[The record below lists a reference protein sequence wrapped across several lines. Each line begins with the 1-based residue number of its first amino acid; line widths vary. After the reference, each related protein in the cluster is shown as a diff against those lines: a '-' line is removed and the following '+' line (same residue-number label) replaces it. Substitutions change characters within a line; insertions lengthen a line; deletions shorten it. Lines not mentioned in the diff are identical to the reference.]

1 MRLGTDRYCLV
12 ERLLHTMTAQD
23 MAETLFLHV
32 IEIDLCSSSLDRFSR
47 GNNRSPTLSYIL
59 VTHRLSVQ
67 LTYAGYLRQVVKAIE
82 DVVIKAI
89 RLITI

>member
-12 ERLLHTMTAQD
+12 ERLRHTMTAQY

-32 IEIDLCSSSLDRFSR
+32 IEIDPCSNLLDCFNR
-47 GNNRSPTLSYIL
+47 GNNLSPTLSYTL

-67 LTYAGYLRQVVKAIE
+67 LTYAGYLRQVVQAIK

-89 RLITI
+89 QYV

>member
-1 MRLGTDRYCLV
+1 
-12 ERLLHTMTAQD
+12 MTAQD

-32 IEIDLCSSSLDRFSR
+32 IENDLSSNSLDCFIR
-47 GNNRSPTLSYIL
+47 GNNLSPTLSYIL

-67 LTYAGYLRQVVKAIE
+67 LTYAGYLRQVVQTIK
-82 DVVIKAI
+82 DVVIKTI